1 MVIAKPRSCGIVLV
15 LSLLLILAASASSAE
30 TVTFEFIDADYEDV
44 FRTLG
49 EIAGYNVLVDASI
62 SGQGSFNFKDIDVME
77 ALDLVAS
84 FSGADYRISNNTL
97 LVASKEKLAQFEKS
111 QIHFIHTRYVDPEEL
126 VPVLSLVVPAENI
139 YVRSDSNLLI
149 INGSSEMLR
158 EAESIINRLD
168 TPSKQTYQVNDS
180 VLGVMQL
187 LTEQLGLNLI
197 ADPSLSSIGM
207 VFNLHNLDPM
217 TALELAA
224 EQADLELQFEHD
236 TVIAARKSAVQD
248 QETPATREKIK
259 VYRLNYTDPSTVG
272 RMLQLILPAERIQID
287 DETKSIIIKATEKE
301 IAEVDEFILE
311 YDQPLPQVLMEVW
324 IHEISDD
331 AADVLGVD
339 WSGTLPSLQINSDNP
354 DALFHAELN
363 WQPWEIL
370 FALHALEEQ
379 GKARILASPKI
390 AAVSGQEA
398 TFFVG
403 DRIPIVLT
411 DDEGRQQM
419 EFLESGITL
428 TVLPWISA
436 DNFITIDV
444 RPEVSLFVHSDTT
457 EYPQIRTR
465 EAETTVRVKD
475 GQPVLIGGL
484 IQEQEGESINK
495 VPVLG
500 DLPVL
505 GKLFQKSSTTK
516 EKTEMNIILIP
527 RLVDGS
533 EGLVTG
539 SFFPA
544 AQ

>member
-1 MVIAKPRSCGIVLV
+1 MLIAKPKSAGLILV
-15 LSLLLILAASASSAE
+15 LALILIVGAGVAAAE
-30 TVTFEFIDADYEDV
+30 TVTFQFIDAEYKDV

-49 EIAGYNVLVDASI
+49 EAVGLNVLVDASVA
-62 SGQGSFNFKDIDVME
+62 GRGSFNFSDVDLIE
-77 ALDLVAS
+77 ALDLVAH
-84 FSGADYRISNNTL
+84 FSGADYRITNNTL
-97 LVASKEKLAQFEKS
+97 LVAAREKLAQFEKS
-111 QIHFIHTRYVDPEEL
+111 QIHLIHTRYVNPEQL
-126 VPVLSLVVPAENI
+126 VPILSMVIPAENI
-139 YVRSDSNLLI
+139 YVKSDSNLII

-158 EAESIINRLD
+158 EVESIVSKLD
-168 TPSKQTYQVNDS
+168 VPSERSYKEEDS
-180 VLGVMQL
+180 VLGILQL
-187 LTEQLGLNLI
+187 LTEELGLNLI

-207 VFNLHNLDPM
+207 VFNLQNLDPM
-217 TALELAA
+217 TALKLAA
-224 EQADLELQFEHD
+224 QEADLDLTINQD
-236 TVIAARKSAVQD
+236 TVIVSRKGVQEPEPAAA
-248 QETPATREKIK
+248 REKIK
-259 VYRLNYTDPSTVG
+259 VYRLNYTDPSVVS
-272 RMLQLILPAERIQID
+272 RMLQLIVPAERIQID
-287 DETKSIIIKATEKE
+287 DGTKSLIIKATETE
-301 IAEVDEFILE
+301 IAAVDEFILE
-311 YDQPLPQVLMEVW
+311 YDQPLPQVLLEVW
-324 IHEISDD
+324 IHEIADD
-331 AADVLGVD
+331 AAEVLGID
-339 WSGTLPSLQINSDNP
+339 WSGTLPSLRANSDNP
-354 DALFHAELN
+354 DTLFHAELN

-390 AAVSGQEA
+390 AAISGQEA

-428 TVLPWISA
+428 TVLPRISN
-436 DNFITIDV
+436 DDFITIDV

-465 EAETTVRVKD
+465 EAETSVRVKD

-484 IQEQEGESINK
+484 IQEQEGETINK
-495 VPVLG
+495 VPFLG
-500 DLPVL
+500 NLPVL

-527 RLVDGS
+527 RIVDGS

>member
-1 MVIAKPRSCGIVLV
+1 MLIAKPKSAGLILV
-15 LSLLLILAASASSAE
+15 LALILIVGAGVAAAE
-30 TVTFEFIDADYEDV
+30 TVTFQFIDAEYKDV

-49 EIAGYNVLVDASI
+49 EAAGLNVLVDASVA
-62 SGQGSFNFKDIDVME
+62 GRGSFNFSDVDLIE
-77 ALDLVAS
+77 ALDLVAH
-84 FSGADYRISNNTL
+84 FSGADYRITNNTL
-97 LVASKEKLAQFEKS
+97 LVAAREKLAQFEKS
-111 QIHFIHTRYVDPEEL
+111 QIHLIHTRYVNPEQL
-126 VPVLSLVVPAENI
+126 VPILSMVIPAENI
-139 YVRSDSNLLI
+139 YVKSDSNLII

-158 EAESIINRLD
+158 EVESIVSKLD
-168 TPSKQTYQVNDS
+168 VPSERSYKEEDS
-180 VLGVMQL
+180 VLGILQL
-187 LTEQLGLNLI
+187 LTEELGLNLI

-207 VFNLHNLDPM
+207 VFNLQNLDPM
-217 TALELAA
+217 TALKLAA
-224 EQADLELQFEHD
+224 QEADLDLTINQD
-236 TVIAARKSAVQD
+236 TVIVSRKGIQEPEPAAA
-248 QETPATREKIK
+248 REKIK
-259 VYRLNYTDPSTVG
+259 VYRLNYTDPSVVS
-272 RMLQLILPAERIQID
+272 RMLQLIVPAERIQID
-287 DETKSIIIKATEKE
+287 DGTKSLIIKATETE
-301 IAEVDEFILE
+301 IAAVDEFILE
-311 YDQPLPQVLMEVW
+311 YDQPLPQVLLEVW
-324 IHEISDD
+324 IHEIADD
-331 AADVLGVD
+331 AAEVLGID
-339 WSGTLPSLQINSDNP
+339 WSGTLPSLRANSDNP
-354 DALFHAELN
+354 DTLFHAELN

-390 AAVSGQEA
+390 AAISGQEA

-428 TVLPWISA
+428 TVLPRISN
-436 DNFITIDV
+436 DDFITIDV

-465 EAETTVRVKD
+465 EAETSVRVKD

-484 IQEQEGESINK
+484 IQEQEGETINK
-495 VPVLG
+495 VPFLG
-500 DLPVL
+500 NLPVL

-527 RLVDGS
+527 RIVDGS

>member
-97 LVASKEKLAQFEKS
+97 LVASKEKFAQFEKS

-311 YDQPLPQVLMEVW
+311 YDQPLPQVSW
-324 IHEISDD
+324 K
-331 AADVLGVD
+331 
-339 WSGTLPSLQINSDNP
+339 SG
-354 DALFHAELN
+354 F
-363 WQPWEIL
+363 
-370 FALHALEEQ
+370 
-379 GKARILASPKI
+379 
-390 AAVSGQEA
+390 
-398 TFFVG
+398 
-403 DRIPIVLT
+403 
-411 DDEGRQQM
+411 
-419 EFLESGITL
+419 
-428 TVLPWISA
+428 
-436 DNFITIDV
+436 
-444 RPEVSLFVHSDTT
+444 
-457 EYPQIRTR
+457 TR
-465 EAETTVRVKD
+465 
-475 GQPVLIGGL
+475 
-484 IQEQEGESINK
+484 
-495 VPVLG
+495 
-500 DLPVL
+500 
-505 GKLFQKSSTTK
+505 
-516 EKTEMNIILIP
+516 
-527 RLVDGS
+527 
-533 EGLVTG
+533 
-539 SFFPA
+539 
-544 AQ
+544 